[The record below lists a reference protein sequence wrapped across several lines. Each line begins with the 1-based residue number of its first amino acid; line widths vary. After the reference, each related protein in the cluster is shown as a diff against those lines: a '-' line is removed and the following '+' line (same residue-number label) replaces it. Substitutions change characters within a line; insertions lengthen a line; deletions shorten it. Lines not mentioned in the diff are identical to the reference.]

1 MNDKKEPKV
10 EPKPKTQED
19 FIKAYDGLSKEYGFM
34 IAAVPGLVRN
44 HDGTFSIKVELQV
57 AKI

>member
-19 FIKAYDGLSKEYGFM
+19 FIKAYNDLCVEYGFRVDSV
-34 IAAVPGLVRN
+34 IQWVRN
-44 HDGTFSIKVELQV
+44 HDGTFSTKVDLQV
-57 AKI
+57 INN